1 MAKKKSNRINPVILA
16 LICGCL
22 LFAMYISLSTL
33 ALGLW
38 GQTVMGTVDSYDSRL
53 DDTDAGANRSR
64 TISKGYYFTV
74 DGKEYRG
81 YVMYSSDEAWP
92 RLEESETR
100 SELINYFSF
109 CPYINKPSMLTDFDQ
124 MGVGG
129 MLYHLLAPPVC
140 GFLFLLVI
148 GKLGKK
154 KKVAKKGVVAE
165 NINTRGNKAMFCQEC
180 GNKLPDNAAFCSN
193 CGMKV
198 QKAESDNCA
207 SCGATIPE
215 DAVFCT
221 NCGAATNSKN
231 VHPESVGSSD
241 IQERDNIRSSNLVGF
256 SDRCN
261 NPEILATAKSNRKS
275 SIGCM
280 WILVFVP
287 LMGFPI
293 AGLIMEDFPLGEAVV
308 IGFSIAF
315 IMLIVNLYGLRRSK
329 QPMWEGV
336 VTNKISKERHHHHRT
351 SDEPDS
357 YTTYTEYNT
366 VIRTNMGKEKKIIE
380 RDSQRDMYDYLD
392 VGDRVRYHPTFGTYE
407 KYDKSKDRIIYC
419 NICRMM
425 NPIGN
430 GRCKRCNNLLFK

>member
-53 DDTDAGANRSR
+53 DDTDAGANRTR

-100 SELINYFSF
+100 SERINYFSF

-129 MLYHLLAPPVC
+129 MLYNLLAPPVC

-165 NINTRGNKAMFCQEC
+165 NINTRRNKDM
-180 GNKLPDNAAFCSN
+180 
-193 CGMKV
+193 
-198 QKAESDNCA
+198 
-207 SCGATIPE
+207 
-215 DAVFCT
+215 
-221 NCGAATNSKN
+221 CGAATNSKN
-231 VHPESVGSSD
+231 VHPASVGSSD

-357 YTTYTEYNT
+357 YTTYTEYTT

-430 GRCKRCNNLLFK
+430 DRCKRCNNLLFK